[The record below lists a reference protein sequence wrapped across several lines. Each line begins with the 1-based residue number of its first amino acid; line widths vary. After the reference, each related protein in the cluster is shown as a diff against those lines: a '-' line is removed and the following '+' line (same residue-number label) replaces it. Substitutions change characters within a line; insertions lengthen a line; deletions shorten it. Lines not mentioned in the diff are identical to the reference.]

1 MTGEQLGNG
10 KNELRVEL
18 KYCERCGA
26 LWLRD
31 PSTGLVYCEHCR
43 PRMDELPAVKKQR
56 GSIRLPCGKRTV
68 IEDYKFDVY
77 DASGVT
83 TRAAGGVA

>member
-10 KNELRVEL
+10 KNEMRVEL

-31 PSTGLVYCEHCR
+31 PSTGHVYCEHCR
-43 PRMDELPAVKKQR
+43 PRMDELPAQKKQR

-68 IEDYKFDVY
+68 MEDYKLDLCEVN
-77 DASGVT
+77 VT
-83 TRAAGGVA
+83 MTRVMGGVA

>member
-10 KNELRVEL
+10 ENELRVEL

-26 LWLRD
+26 LWLRE

-43 PRMDELPAVKKQR
+43 PRMDELPALKKQG

-68 IEDYKFDVY
+68 IENYKSDVC
-77 DASGVT
+77 GVNSKSI
-83 TRAAGGVA
+83 RVLGGVA

>member
-1 MTGEQLGNG
+1 MTGKGLGKG

-18 KYCERCGA
+18 EYCERCGA

-31 PSTGLVYCEHCR
+31 PSTGHVYCEHCR
-43 PRMDELPAVKKQR
+43 PRMDELPALKKQR

-68 IEDYKFDVY
+68 IEDYKFDVC
-77 DASGVT
+77 DVNSMTIRVL
-83 TRAAGGVA
+83 GGVA